1 MSTTTPT
8 PTTAVA
14 PSQGPTVIIVS
25 AIFLGLNVFF
35 ISLRAV
41 VKARIAKNFGIND
54 IAMMVAVLTAGSLFA
69 LLVEG
74 VKSGIGDHTSSATIV
89 DVSNALKFIFF
100 LEIIYVV
107 LTTVMKASLAASL
120 LQWAKKKSHKYLLW
134 LAIFLDVAICTFV
147 VLYFLLECRPIS
159 FKWDFIN
166 PLKKGKCWPANG
178 EILVGFALCSVTISV
193 SGIPDIQQRLAGNA
207 NTLPPKIDMLFL
219 FIPFFMMKGR
229 GINNRL
235 KLYIYGVFSLGV
247 LASVANFI
255 RLAALVKLQGSK
267 DPLFD
272 AAPVFLWS
280 ALEVSIGISVA
291 GIIELQPLMKKY
303 NVKGFE
309 DSFDQIDEDMRP
321 IRLQSMD
328 KSTISFPVQHEQEV
342 GIARGPSFRG
352 GVPKY

>member
-1 MSTTTPT
+1 MSTTTPAT
-8 PTTAVA
+8 TTAVA
-14 PSQGPTVIIVS
+14 ASQGPTVIIVS

-54 IAMMVAVLTAGSLFA
+54 VAMMVAVLTAGSLFA

-74 VKSGIGDHTSSATIV
+74 VKSGIGNHTSSATIV
-89 DVSNALKFIFF
+89 GVSNALKFIFF

-120 LQWAKKKSHKYLLW
+120 LQWAKKKSHIYLLW

-147 VLYFLLECRPIS
+147 VLYFLLECKPIS
-159 FKWDFIN
+159 FKWEFIN
-166 PLKKGKCWPANG
+166 PLKKGKCLPPNG
-178 EILVGFALCSVTISV
+178 EILVGFALCSVTIS
-193 SGIPDIQQRLAGNA
+193 
-207 NTLPPKIDMLFL
+207 IDMLFL

-235 KLYIYGVFSLGV
+235 KLYIYGVFCLGV

-255 RLAALVKLQGSK
+255 RLAALVKLKSSK
-267 DPLFD
+267 DQLFD

-291 GIIELQPLMKKY
+291 GIIELQPLMRKY
-303 NVKGFE
+303 KVKGFE

-328 KSTISFPVQHEQEV
+328 KSTISFPVQREQEV

-352 GVPKY
+352 GMPKY

>member
-1 MSTTTPT
+1 MSTTTS
-8 PTTAVA
+8 TTAVAA

-35 ISLRAV
+35 IGLRSV
-41 VKARIAKNFGIND
+41 VKATISKNFGLND
-54 IAMMVAVLTAGSLFA
+54 VAMMVAVLTVSALFA

-74 VKSGIGDHTSSATIV
+74 VKSGVGSHTSSATIV
-89 DVSNALKFIFF
+89 GVSNSLKFIFF
-100 LEIIYVV
+100 LEIIYVI
-107 LTTVMKASLAASL
+107 LTSVMKASLAASL
-120 LQWAKKKSHKYLLW
+120 LQWAKKKSHIYLLY
-134 LAIFLDVAICTFV
+134 LAIFLDIAICTFV
-147 VLYFLLECRPIS
+147 VLYFLLECKPIS

-166 PLKKGKCWPANG
+166 PANKGTCLPENG
-178 EILVGFALCSVTISV
+178 EILVGFALCSVTIS
-193 SGIPDIQQRLAGNA
+193 
-207 NTLPPKIDMLFL
+207 IDMLFL
-219 FIPFFMMKGR
+219 FIPFFMLKGR
-229 GINNRL
+229 GVDNRL
-235 KLYIYGVFSLGV
+235 KLYIYGIFGLGV

-255 RLAALVKLQGSK
+255 RLAALVKLKSSD

-291 GIIELQPLMKKY
+291 GIIELRPLMRKL

-328 KSTISFPVQHEQEV
+328 KSTISFPIQQEHEV
-342 GIARGPSFRG
+342 GLARGPSVRG
-352 GVPKY
+352 GIPKNLG